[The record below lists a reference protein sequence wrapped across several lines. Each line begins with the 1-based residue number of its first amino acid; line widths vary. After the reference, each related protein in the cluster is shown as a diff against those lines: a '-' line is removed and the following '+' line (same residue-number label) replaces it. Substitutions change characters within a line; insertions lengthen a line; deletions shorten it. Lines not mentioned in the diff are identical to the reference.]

1 MENHLSWSKGAA
13 FGSGMPWTS
22 SPTITHDALAKF
34 TQHFHAT
41 GRAENRSFAVLY
53 AGEKAVFLACIG
65 FVSVGGDVLR
75 RPVNGHLSSAPRKRR
90 GDRFYSSARLQKLFH
105 PFHAGEIAGM
115 LPNGIQQAAFPGIP
129 LIVRRLGHPE
139 RSRRGGR
146 RFLEQHYKK
155 PAESK
160 FPQLRRSRTAETK
173 GCLHPEGIS

>member
-1 MENHLSWSKGAA
+1 MENHLSWSNGTA
-13 FGSGMPWTS
+13 FGSGTPWAS

-75 RPVNGHLSSAPRKRR
+75 RPVNGHLSSALRKRR
-90 GDRFYSSARLQKLFH
+90 GDRFYSSARLQKLLY

-129 LIVRRLGHPE
+129 LIVLLRGEVMGVH
-139 RSRRGGR
+139 SRGDDKAVVFSVGDKQ
-146 RFLEQHYKK
+146 L
-155 PAESK
+155 PCP
-160 FPQLRRSRTAETK
+160 FPPSTGVQSCSVAVQT
-173 GCLHPEGIS
+173 